1 MRIRFKVGQFYK
13 YGEGIATELFVITN
27 VIGMYVYYNRIN
39 EDARLGDYF
48 GKGSRFAR
56 NLKKFKPTPLQRV
69 IYGRK

>member
-1 MRIRFKVGQFYK
+1 MRIRFKVGEFYK
-13 YGEGIATELFVITN
+13 YNGVMYNETFVITN
-27 VIGMYVYYNRIN
+27 VIGMYVYYKRIN

-48 GKGSRFAR
+48 GKGSSFAR